1 MRRYTLEA
9 ICLLAL
15 AAGAASAQESAA
27 QKRASAEEVFQT
39 IRSDD
44 MSALRQLVSNGA
56 ANVKDKLSMSA
67 LHYIRRLQP
76 GKDEVAGGKRRGR
89 ECCQRSWHPA
99 FMGGNFDTR

>member
-1 MRRYTLEA
+1 MRRYTLET

-44 MSALRQLVSNGA
+44 MSTLRQLVSGGA

-67 LHYIRRLQP
+67 LHYAALYGSSEAVRILRVL
-76 GKDEVAGGKRRGR
+76 AGDNG
-89 ECCQRSWHPA
+89 A
-99 FMGGNFDTR
+99 